1 MKNLN
6 EEFAPDSA
14 MALADYLGVDVDTV
28 VSQEYEHYGHIPVY
42 EAGGE
47 EWAVTDDYDACER
60 AGYVEVEELID
71 ELGYDSLNWDNMG
84 GIEEYV
90 DENWFEEAMRES
102 YQFYAEDIESE
113 SASSDEYE
121 NRLQE
126 EMAEVGV
133 ETVEDFVDHFV
144 EDNMNYYGNAVKW
157 YISEYGN
164 ESFQHLIKEGVITID
179 SEKAAEEVISTDG
192 LGHILSS
199 YDGRMVEHDYDG
211 RTYYMFRLN

>member
-71 ELGYDSLNWDNMG
+71 ELGVDSLYWDNMG

-90 DENWFEEAMRES
+90 DQDWFDEAMRES

-113 SASSDEYE
+113 PASSDEYE
-121 NRLQE
+121 NRLAE
-126 EMAEVGV
+126 EMAERGV
-133 ETVEDFVDHFV
+133 ETKEDFVDHCV
-144 EDNMNYYGNAVKW
+144 DDMLGYYGNAVKW
-157 YISEYGN
+157 YIGEFGKEGFN
-164 ESFQHLIKEGVITID
+164 HLIKEGIVTID

-199 YDGRMVEHDYDG
+199 YDGRMVEHDFEG
-211 RTYYMFRLN
+211 RT